1 MVLIRFVHE
10 KLNCTRN
17 RNLWAA
23 VNELGR
29 RLMLGESVTT
39 FDLAAEGKKLRAPQA
54 SEILALILTE
64 GLYITTVSLA
74 AKCWFYHTIQ

>member
-1 MVLIRFVHE
+1 MVIIRFVHE

-29 RLMLGESVTT
+29 RLVLGESVTT
-39 FDLAAEGKKLRAPQA
+39 FDLAAEAKKLRAPQA
-54 SEILALILTE
+54 SYLD
-64 GLYITTVSLA
+64 GRPVNYN
-74 AKCWFYHTIQ
+74 C